1 MALTFGKEKQGIQD
15 TTGKVIIPG
24 SRWRQDV
31 RIAEEI
37 YSPSISAFLS
47 DLVLIATKLLAYTSN
62 LLQRLRHKEG
72 DRGTMRHAGHA
83 EYSLS
88 AEQIKVTGR
97 WIKRIRY

>member
-1 MALTFGKEKQGIQD
+1 M
-15 TTGKVIIPG
+15 IIPG

-47 DLVLIATKLLAYTSN
+47 DLVLIATKLLAYTSD
-62 LLQRLRHKEG
+62 LLQSLRHKEG
-72 DRGTMRHAGHA
+72 DGGTMRHAGHA
-83 EYSLS
+83 KYSLS

-97 WIKRIRY
+97 WIERIKY